1 MRIESYS
8 LQGRRPSNEDQHY
21 NYINLNNRNQNLNPI
36 NFIGVFDGHGGKAVS
51 KYLKKNLP
59 KYFLSKFDKNIYG
72 HSRTATKYFGLIFD
86 KVQKQLEIDHPR
98 ACNYCGSTA
107 ICAIHFLHKNKPMLW
122 VVNIGDSRGVLCK
135 KNNEVIQLS
144 EDHKPNSDSE
154 RKRINDLGGKIY
166 YDGYDWRIKDLS
178 LSRAFGDC
186 AAKPYVSHLPQ
197 IYRYKLSTKD
207 KFAIFACDGLWDV
220 LSNNKAVEFVLNL
233 LNQNFKGN
241 IAKELSEFAYNS
253 GSYDN
258 ISVVILFF

>member
-1 MRIESYS
+1 MECYNNSII
-8 LQGRRPSNEDQHY
+8 GRRESNEDKHKIVENLNGKY
-21 NYINLNNRNQNLNPI
+21 NNLNNI
-36 NFIGVFDGHGGKAVS
+36 NFYAIFDGHGGKEVS
-51 KYLKKNLP
+51 TFLEKYLY
-59 KYFLSKFDKNIYG
+59 KYFLSSQINYNDLHKLKYYIKNIYE
-72 HSRTATKYFGLIFD
+72 K
-86 KVQKQLEIDHPR
+86 IDSKL
-98 ACNYCGSTA
+98 YSKLKKTVYQTGSTA
-107 ICAIHFLHKNKPMLW
+107 LVSILHNNNNNCLQLYLINLGDCRAIICN
-122 VVNIGDSRGVLCK
+122 
-135 KNNEVIQLS
+135 KNNKAKQLT
-144 EDHKPNSDSE
+144 EDHKPNTSTE
-154 RKRINDLGGKIY
+154 KKRISNLGGKIY

-197 IYRYKLSTKD
+197 IYRYKLSSRD